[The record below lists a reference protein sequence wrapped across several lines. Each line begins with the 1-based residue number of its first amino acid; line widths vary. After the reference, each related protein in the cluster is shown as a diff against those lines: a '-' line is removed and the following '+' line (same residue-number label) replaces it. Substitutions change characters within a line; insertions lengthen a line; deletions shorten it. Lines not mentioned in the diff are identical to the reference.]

1 MDWASVAGLL
11 LALAGVVI
19 GQSLEGGKIGALLQP
34 AAFAIVV
41 IGTFGAVL
49 LQTRF
54 KTFVRGVRMLRLV
67 FAPPPDTRAALAR
80 DINAWNLAARRDGL
94 LSLERH
100 MLASKDKFNTKGLRL
115 IVDGINPD
123 KLRQLLD
130 TEITAY
136 ETEERQAVRI
146 WESAA
151 GYSPTIGILGAVLG
165 LIHVMENLTDPSKLG
180 SGIAVA
186 FVSTIYG
193 VGLANL
199 LFYPIANKLK
209 AIVTQ
214 AVHQQEIAAAV
225 FYDIATGDHTRVID
239 ERIATLLREH

>member
-1 MDWASVAGLL
+1 LDWASVAGLL

-19 GQSLEGGKIGALLQP
+19 GQSLEGGKLSALMQP

-54 KTFVRGVRMLRLV
+54 RTFVRGVRMLRLV
-67 FAPPPDTRAALAR
+67 FVPPPDSRAALAR
-80 DINAWNLAARRDGL
+80 DINTWNLAARRDGL
-94 LSLERH
+94 LSLERY

-136 ETEERQAVRI
+136 ETEQRQAVRI

-180 SGIAVA
+180 SGIAIA

-209 AIVTQ
+209 AHVTQ

>member
-1 MDWASVAGLL
+1 MDWASVAGVL
-11 LALAGVVI
+11 LALAGIVV
-19 GQSLEGGKIGALLQP
+19 GQTLEGGKLASLLQP

-41 IGTFGAVL
+41 IGTFGAVM
-49 LQTRF
+49 LQTKF
-54 KTFVRGVRMLRLV
+54 KTLVRGLRMLRLV
-67 FAPPPDTRAALAR
+67 FAPPADTRVLLAR

-94 LSLERH
+94 LSLERY

-123 KLRQLLD
+123 KLRQILD

-165 LIHVMENLTDPSKLG
+165 LIHVMENLSDPSKLG

-199 LFYPIANKLK
+199 FFYPIANKLK

-239 ERIATLLREH
+239 ERIATLMREH

>member
-1 MDWASVAGLL
+1 MDWASVAGVL
-11 LALAGVVI
+11 LALAGIVV
-19 GQSLEGGKIGALLQP
+19 GQTLEGGKLGSLLQP

-41 IGTFGAVL
+41 IGTFGAVM

-54 KTFVRGVRMLRLV
+54 KTFLRGLRMLRLV
-67 FAPPPDTRAALAR
+67 FAPPADTRAVLAR

-94 LSLERH
+94 LSLERY
-100 MLASKDKFNTKGLRL
+100 MLSSKDQFNTKGLRL

-123 KLRQLLD
+123 KLRQILD

-199 LFYPIANKLK
+199 FFYPIANKLK

>member
-1 MDWASVAGLL
+1 MDWASVAGVL
-11 LALAGVVI
+11 LALAGIVV
-19 GQSLEGGKIGALLQP
+19 GQSLEGGRLSSLLQP

-41 IGTFGAVL
+41 IGTFGAVM

-54 KTFVRGVRMLRLV
+54 KTFLRGVRMLRLV
-67 FAPPPDTRAALAR
+67 FAPPADTRAVLAR

-94 LSLERH
+94 LSLERY
-100 MLASKDKFNTKGLRL
+100 MLSSKDQFNTKGLRL

-123 KLRQLLD
+123 KLRQILD

-199 LFYPIANKLK
+199 FFYPIANKLK

-239 ERIATLLREH
+239 ERIATLMREH

>member
-1 MDWASVAGLL
+1 MDWASVAGVV
-11 LALAGVVI
+11 LALAGIIV
-19 GQSLEGGKIGALLQP
+19 GQNLEGGKFASLLQP

-41 IGTFGAVL
+41 VGTLGAVL
-49 LQTRF
+49 LQTRLR
-54 KTFVRGVRMLRLV
+54 TFFRGLAMLRWV
-67 FAPPPDTRAALAR
+67 FVPPRDSRAALAR
-80 DINAWNLAARRDGL
+80 EIGSWSMAARRDGL
-94 LSLERH
+94 LSLERY
-100 MLASKDKFNTKGLRL
+100 MLASNDRFTTKGLRL

-130 TEITAY
+130 TEISAY
-136 ETEERQAVRI
+136 ETEQRLAVRI

-180 SGIAVA
+180 AGIAVA

-199 LFYPIANKLK
+199 FFYPIANKLK
-209 AIVTQ
+209 AIVMQ

-225 FYDIATGDHTRVID
+225 FYDIASGDHTRVID
-239 ERIATLLREH
+239 ERIATLMREH

>member
-1 MDWASVAGLL
+1 MDWASVVGVLV
-11 LALAGVVI
+11 ALAGIVI
-19 GQSLEGGKIGALLQP
+19 GQSLEGGKLASLLQP

-41 IGTFGAVL
+41 VGTFGAVL
-49 LQTRF
+49 LQTRP
-54 KTFVRGVRMLRLV
+54 KTLWRGLRMLRLV

-94 LSLERH
+94 LSLERY

-115 IVDGINPD
+115 IVDGIAPD

-199 LFYPIANKLK
+199 FFYPIANKLK

-239 ERIATLLREH
+239 ERIATLMREH

>member
-1 MDWASVAGLL
+1 LDWASVAGVL
-11 LALAGVVI
+11 LALAGVIV
-19 GQSLEGGKIGALLQP
+19 GQSLEGGKVTSLLQP

-41 IGTFGAVL
+41 IGTVGAVL

-54 KTFVRGVRMLRLV
+54 KTFVRGLRMLRLV
-67 FAPPPDTRAALAR
+67 FMPPKDTRAALAR

-94 LSLERH
+94 LSLERY
-100 MLASKDKFNTKGLRL
+100 MLASKDQFNTKGLRL
-115 IVDGINPD
+115 IVDGIAPE

-136 ETEERQAVRI
+136 ETAERQAVRI

-199 LFYPIANKLK
+199 FFYPIANKLK

>member
-1 MDWASVAGLL
+1 MDWASVAGIL
-11 LALAGVVI
+11 LALVGLVV
-19 GQSLEGGKIGALLQP
+19 GQTLEGGKVTSLLQP

-49 LQTRF
+49 LQTRPR
-54 KTFVRGVRMLRLV
+54 TLWRGLRMLRLV
-67 FAPPPDTRAALAR
+67 FAPPKDTRTALAR

-94 LSLERH
+94 LSLERY
-100 MLASKDKFNTKGLRL
+100 MLASKDQFNVKGLRL
-115 IVDGINPD
+115 IVDGIAPE

-136 ETEERQAVRI
+136 ETAERQAVRI

-199 LFYPIANKLK
+199 FFYPIANKLK

-214 AVHQQEIAAAV
+214 NVHQQEIAAQV
-225 FYDIATGDHTRVID
+225 FFDIATGDHTRVID
-239 ERIATLLREH
+239 ERIATLLRDH

>member
-1 MDWASVAGLL
+1 MDWASIAGLL
-11 LALAGVVI
+11 LGLAGVI
-19 GQSLEGGKIGALLQP
+19 LGQGMEGGRLSSLFQP
-34 AAFAIVV
+34 AAFSIVV

-49 LQTRF
+49 LQTRAH
-54 KTFVRGVRMLRLV
+54 TFVRGLRMLRLV
-67 FAPPPDTRAALAR
+67 FRPPADSRAALAR
-80 DINAWNLAARRDGL
+80 DMQAWNLAARRDGL
-94 LSLERH
+94 LSLERY
-100 MLASKDKFNTKGLRL
+100 MLASKDAFNTKGLRL
-115 IVDGINPD
+115 IVDGIAPD

-151 GYSPTIGILGAVLG
+151 GYAPTIGILGAVLG
-165 LIHVMENLTDPSKLG
+165 LIHVMENLSDPSKLG
-180 SGIAVA
+180 GGIAVA

-199 LFYPIANKLK
+199 VFYPVANKLK

-239 ERIATLLREH
+239 ERIATLMREP